1 MHLKIEGVFNKT
13 KKELSGDEYDL
24 LKMSY
29 EQAKNFAMY
38 KDVMGAVDGKLIPF
52 WFGIH
57 DEIRDILK
65 KSNPNMPIKS
75 VGQAGMFYYLVW
87 YLPTDLKSI
96 VMTPDFTDFSLENL

>member
-1 MHLKIEGVFNKT
+1 
-13 KKELSGDEYDL
+13 
-24 LKMSY
+24 MSY

-52 WFGIH
+52 WFVIH
-57 DEIRDILK
+57 DEIREMLR
-65 KSNPNMPIKS
+65 KSNQNMPIRS

-87 YLPTDLKSI
+87 FLPTDLKAI